1 MDATQQIEQKTDPL
15 GLQSKW
21 NPSQLSF
28 NRDTGLSLSNLQP
41 YLDGRPKL
49 EEMPVLIASSSSFA
63 LSVNVCP
70 CLSHTLP
77 SSYTRRE
84 RFATRGRVEGDRR
97 AARGVLLARQAFA
110 IYPMRGRHHSCLED
124 SDRGNEGL

>member
-1 MDATQQIEQKTDPL
+1 MEPVAIVFQ
-15 GLQSKW
+15 
-21 NPSQLSF
+21 
-28 NRDTGLSLSNLQP
+28 RDTGLSLSNLQP

-49 EEMPVLIASSSSFA
+49 EDIPILIASSSSFA
-63 LSVNVCP
+63 LSVCP

-84 RFATRGRVEGDRR
+84 RFAIRGRVEGYRR
-97 AARGVLLARQAFA
+97 AARGALRARQAFA
-110 IYPMRGRHHSCLED
+110 MYPMRGRHHSCFED